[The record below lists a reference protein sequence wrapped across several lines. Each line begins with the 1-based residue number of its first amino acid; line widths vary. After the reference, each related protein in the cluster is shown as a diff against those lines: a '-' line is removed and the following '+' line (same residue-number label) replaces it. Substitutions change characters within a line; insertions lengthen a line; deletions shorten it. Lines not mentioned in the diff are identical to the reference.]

1 MNEEERKREF
11 EDDWVRMRNDEFFR
25 KYYRGGWGGV

>member
-11 EDDWVRMRNDEFFR
+11 EYDWVRMSNGDFFR
-25 KYYRGGWGGV
+25 KYYHGGWGGV